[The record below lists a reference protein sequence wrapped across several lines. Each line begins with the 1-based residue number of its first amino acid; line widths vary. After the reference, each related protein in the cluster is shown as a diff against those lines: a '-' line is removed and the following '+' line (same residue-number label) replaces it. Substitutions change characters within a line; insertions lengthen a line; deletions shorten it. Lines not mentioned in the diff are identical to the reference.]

1 MSAYQLKNIATLT
14 GKRADGR
21 FISWSIS
28 KSEAVNISNNSLL
41 EDKAVL

>member
-28 KSEAVNISNNSLL
+28 KNEALNISNNSLL